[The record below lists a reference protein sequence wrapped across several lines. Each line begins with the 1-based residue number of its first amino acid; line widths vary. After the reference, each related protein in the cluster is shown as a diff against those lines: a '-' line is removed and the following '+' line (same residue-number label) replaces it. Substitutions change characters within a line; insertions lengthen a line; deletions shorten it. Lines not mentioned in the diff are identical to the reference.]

1 MKRRAGVLGVLLG
14 LTIVLL
20 LLIGTVT
27 VLAVSGKITVSGI
40 TPKKTAGRMVD
51 IGAFRASSL
60 EVEEVVGNVS
70 VVAGNAG
77 KLVVKSNLPVEA
89 RIQDNVLVIYCPT
102 RRGLLGRR
110 NVCNDYRNGTVI
122 VEVPKGLGS
131 ITLHDV
137 VGSVSIEATAGSVHI
152 SDVVGSTWG
161 SGWGSYRVS
170 DVVGKVRLN
179 VIDEAFISD
188 VVGDV
193 TVRVPPGTRAVVK
206 ADDVVG
212 KVINNASGE
221 NGTVEVTVSDVVGDV
236 TVEG

>member
-14 LTIVLL
+14 LAIVLL
-20 LLIGTVT
+20 LIIGTVT
-27 VLAVSGKITVSGI
+27 LLAVSGKITVSGI
-40 TPKKTAGRMVD
+40 TPKKTAGRVVE
-51 IGAFRASSL
+51 IGTFAASSL
-60 EVEEVVGNVS
+60 EVKGIVGNISIVS
-70 VVAGNAG
+70 SNVSGI
-77 KLVVKSNLPVEA
+77 LVRSNLPLRAGVEN
-89 RIQDNVLVIYCPT
+89 RTLVIQCPT
-102 RRGLLGRR
+102 ERSLLGRR

-131 ITLHDV
+131 ISLQDV
-137 VGSVSIEATAGSVHI
+137 VGSVSIEATAGSVYI

-179 VIDEAFISD
+179 VMDGAFISD

-193 TVRVPPGTRAVVK
+193 TVRVPPGTRAVVN

-212 KVINNASGE
+212 KVINNA
-221 NGTVEVTVSDVVGDV
+221 NGQNETVEVIVNDIVGDV
-236 TVEG
+236 RVES